1 MTHSFWAVMGG
12 IAIDDS
18 VEPCTSAYHPP
29 KLTESGVALLLK
41 LEPDL
46 LPDISV
52 DELNDK
58 SKGNSLTKTLACLQ
72 ATWFCIACLA
82 RVIQGLPLSLFELN
96 TFTHAV
102 CTVIVYMIWWK
113 KPLDVERPLLIKD
126 NRSRPLLA
134 YMWMASK
141 TSAREKIE
149 KKGDTSYV
157 VGQDPEF
164 EAIDYRR
171 KPPGSTAINLRQR
184 GIPSA
189 STLNA
194 FQVTPSKHLPGTDF
208 YVNSASTRWKVQAST
223 TSGDEY
229 NVHTYTHTYKE
240 PAVFTL
246 KTHDIRR
253 WRLGQQA
260 LEMYALAKPTKDQ
273 NLITVKPVPEFA
285 NLSSGQGMIE
295 QSTPS
300 WSALG
305 FAVVA
310 SCYGA
315 LHALAWNARFPNRKE
330 RILWRVSS
338 LMIASP
344 AGVWLLVVVI
354 IFGLKLL
361 SRLAP
366 WIVKTVKNRGLSKQL
381 PTDEQTVT
389 STEASAAVPT
399 ISKSDKKQQQSRASR
414 FCELCWDI
422 VMGLTTVLFPSVLI
436 FLYFPARAYIV
447 GESFRMVF
455 YLPPAAFQSTS
466 WENYLPHLG

>member
-1 MTHSFWAVMGG
+1 MGG

-18 VEPCTSAYHPP
+18 VEPCTPADHPP
-29 KLTESGVALLLK
+29 KLTEAGVALLLQ

-46 LPDISV
+46 LPDIPA

-102 CTVIVYMIWWK
+102 CTVIVYVIWWK

-141 TSAREKIE
+141 TSARAKI
-149 KKGDTSYV
+149 KRKGDTSYT

-164 EAIDYRR
+164 EAIDYLR
-171 KPPGSTAINLRQR
+171 KPPGRSAINARQR
-184 GIPSA
+184 DIPSV
-189 STLNA
+189 STQEALKI
-194 FQVTPSKHLPGTDF
+194 TEGTCLPGTDF
-208 YVNSASTRWKVQAST
+208 YVNAASTRWTVEAST

-229 NVHTYTHTYKE
+229 NVHTSTHTYKE

-260 LEMYALAKPTKDQ
+260 LETHALAKPTKDQ
-273 NLITVKPVPEFA
+273 NLITVKPVPEFV
-285 NLSSGQGMIE
+285 NLSSGRQDMIE
-295 QSTPS
+295 QGTPS
-300 WSALG
+300 WLVLG

-338 LMIASP
+338 LVIASP

-366 WIVKTVKNRGLSKQL
+366 WIVKTAKRVKNWVLSKQL
-381 PTDEQTVT
+381 PTDEQTIA

-399 ISKSDKKQQQSRASR
+399 ISKLDKKQQQSRISR
-414 FCELCWDI
+414 FWKLCWYC
-422 VMGLTTVLFPSVLI
+422 VTGLASLLSAVFI